1 MLGDAA
7 VPGNTEVGSPVMKST
22 NFVAMHF
29 SRILMTWT
37 LRYSPA
43 SHSNAYIVRK
53 RKLNKN
59 LLSITR
65 LGEFHAFM
73 FVSIKWLRENSV

>member
-1 MLGDAA
+1 MLRDAA

-37 LRYSPA
+37 LRYSPTT
-43 SHSNAYIVRK
+43 HSNAYIVRK

-65 LGEFHAFM
+65 RILCM
-73 FVSIKWLRENSV
+73 DVFVSIG

>member
-7 VPGNTEVGSPVMKST
+7 LPGNTEVGSPVMKST

-37 LRYSPA
+37 LRYSPT
-43 SHSNAYIVRK
+43 HSNAYIVRK
-53 RKLNKN
+53 RNLNKN
-59 LLSITR
+59 LLSITT
-65 LGEFHAFM
+65 LGEFLHVCFSQ
-73 FVSIKWLRENSV
+73 VV